1 MSVKIVEVKGRRELR
16 KFVDFPNHLYKDN
29 PYYVPAM
36 QSDELDTLD
45 SNVNPVFD
53 FAESIYFLAYKD
65 DKIVGRIAGI
75 INHKANETWNQ
86 QAARF
91 GYVDFIDDDEVVD
104 ALFDAVISW
113 AKSKDMDMLEGPLGF
128 TDMDRQGMLIK
139 GFDQIATIITIYNY
153 AYYPKQL
160 ERIGFIKHIDWNEF
174 LIKIPEEVSERHNRL
189 AEQIKEKYGLRV
201 LKFKKKKDLL
211 PYAREIFYVLN
222 KGYSHLYGFSELSE
236 RQIDYYVDM
245 YISKL
250 ILDYMTVVQR
260 VKDNKIIG
268 VAITMPNLSRPMQKA
283 KGKLFPFGWYH
294 LLKAIKGKGDKVVDL
309 YLIAVLPEYINK
321 GIISLI
327 FQDLIPIYNR
337 DGIKF
342 AEGTPQ
348 LETNR
353 AIQMQWNYFDN
364 VQNKTRRAY
373 IKSI

>member
-1 MSVKIVEVKGRRELR
+1 MSIKIVEVKGRRELR
-16 KFVDFPNHLYKDN
+16 KFVDFPNQLYKNN

-45 SNVNPVFD
+45 NKVNPVFD

-65 DKIVGRIAGI
+65 DKTVGRIAGI

-91 GYVDFIDDDEVVD
+91 GYVDFIDDNDVVD
-104 ALFDAVISW
+104 ALFEAVISW
-113 AKSKDMDMLEGPLGF
+113 AKSKGMEMLEGPLGF

-160 ERIGFIKHIDWNEF
+160 ERMGFVKNIDWNEF

-201 LKFKKKKDLL
+201 LKFKNKKEVF
-211 PYAREIFYVLN
+211 PYAREIFHVLN

-236 RQIDYYVDM
+236 RQIDYYVEM

-260 VKDNKIIG
+260 VKDGKIIG